1 MRKSPHLAFAGFAAL
16 SLWRRKGRTVTLMV
30 GLAAAVALL
39 ASVLFVTSALRDEA
53 ARVEAA
59 VPDLVVQRLVA
70 GRASVV
76 DPALVPAI
84 QRIPAVKS
92 VVPRVWG
99 YLFLASVQSN
109 LTVVGSSSRSPIA
122 LVAGRDLDPT
132 ARGEAVLGK
141 ELAQTLGLRAGDHLL
156 VPAPSHAVVDVI
168 VVGIFSSATSLY
180 TSDVALLSDVD
191 ARAVLGV
198 PDDRAVDFAVEL
210 TNPDESPVAA
220 RKLGELFAGA
230 RVVEKRLLG
239 RTLSLVYGRRAGF
252 VLGASLPALLA
263 LFVLAWDRAAGIGP
277 SERREIAILKSAGWS
292 TSDVLRVKLYESI
305 LVSFTGSALG
315 IVTAYLWS
323 FPFGAP
329 GLREILAGWSVLYP
343 RTPFVPSVDLAQVA
357 SVLALVTAPYVAVSV
372 GPAWRAA
379 GVDPLDAMR
388 EG

>member
-141 ELAQTLGLRAGDHLL
+141 ELAQILGLRAGDHLL

-210 TNPDESPVAA
+210 TNPDESAVAA

-323 FPFGAP
+323 FPLGAP

>member
-141 ELAQTLGLRAGDHLL
+141 ELAQILGLRAGDHLL

-210 TNPDESPVAA
+210 TNPDESAVAA
-220 RKLGELFAGA
+220 NKLGELFAGA